1 MAKDLPTASSYS
13 NSFTGILP
21 LALAREIKD
30 GVKEFLHTSFKPST
44 PAFKNLITDFT
55 SDPDNV
61 FRGPYIGVDL
71 PFSTSATDEEFFLAV
86 PLGHRP
92 FLHQQRAFER
102 LEGSVR
108 NSTIVATGTGSGKT
122 ECFFLPILDWCRQ
135 NAGDPGIKAIII
147 YPMNALAEDQAKRLA
162 AQIWHNPLLKGKVR
176 AGIYADQEP
185 QNPAS
190 VMQQDDIIRAREV
203 MHRNPPDIL
212 LTNYKMLD
220 NLLIRPNRKRLWE
233 KNSPETLQYLVVDEL
248 HTFDGAQGTDLAC
261 LIRRLKT
268 RLKTPSQTLC
278 CVGTS
283 ATLGDQGETKS
294 IVEYAEK
301 LFDEAFTEDAVVTED
316 RVDMDTL
323 LEHVQ
328 EESLQDLWPSPEKA
342 RNLAQWA
349 YAREPLALIADLH
362 EAWFGETKVAEI
374 EEEIWRAQLGER
386 IGQHAFLLHL
396 LAALDPSLLSLDDLA
411 LRIQKSVLPNWTLAD
426 IEDLLGGFI
435 TLIAYAKRHVGG
447 EDYLPFL
454 TVRVHFWIRELN
466 RMVVSIP
473 SCNFLGNAD
482 AVEES
487 PASAPRLFH
496 SRDLSADHPESVLPV
511 VHCRE
516 CSSIAWI
523 TLETLQGDGFTPDL
537 NSIYQ
542 AYFSSHPSSRL
553 TYLLPQP
560 PASGILGG
568 VQHVEGHVCQK
579 CLHWHLQPNP
589 PAHCHACGGRSL
601 YKVWRSQPKWS
612 MTGSGLQSQKSA
624 RCAYCGSSTGTGI
637 FGVSAT
643 SIASTLVSLLFASKA
658 NGDPKLLAFGDS
670 VQDVAH
676 RAGFIEARSYRT
688 LLRQT
693 IAHWLTSQTE
703 RDTFEYFYVNLAAD
717 TLQHYASPAEFA
729 GAMAHVDLLWL
740 KTISNLFESAS
751 GNSFSNNLAVEDTD
765 TPISP
770 DDLEAVQRRLAW
782 ESFSEM
788 TFRSQF
794 GRTLENAG
802 CLSLSL
808 DIALLGR
815 VAQEM
820 KTETAER
827 LGTLFEVADATQFLH
842 FLLGILHR
850 MLHDGAVRIDKEN
863 IDPIGTLAQN
873 NANWV
878 GLVRSR
884 RGAYSYPS
892 YGRQARKPLL
902 PILQSNDGFSSL
914 TDAGSSARWYA
925 VWARKSFAGG
935 EVLRKDFLTDFY
947 LLTFRLLTEHGLTEE
962 MVGHRRTTVWVIK
975 PDAVKVSSDAACLEC
990 GRCLRRIH
998 VHPDQLLHWIGMR
1011 CLNPSCSTGHLQEA
1025 THVDVAPIL
1034 KEQLLHGHLR
1044 RVNARD
1050 HTSMLEADRRRR
1062 IEKQFI
1068 AGGHSWYPN
1077 MLSTTPTLELGVD
1090 IGDLSSV
1097 LLYSVPPSQANYV
1110 QRLGRAGRREGNALG
1125 LTIVGSQPHDLYF
1138 WEDPPEMIQGAVS
1151 TPGLYL
1157 DAYAILRRQFSAF
1170 ALERLI
1176 TDTGRETRF
1185 GLVRSA
1191 LEALDLNNE
1200 SVFPFD
1206 WINFVERQGD
1216 TLLADFRGMFD
1227 LPAHEGL
1234 SSRLSE
1240 FIQATDPEES
1250 FRSLILN
1257 CLRQVETESEQ
1268 WQRRIRQLDQTIR
1281 NMRNTHP
1288 APKDLEEQIRNL
1300 EQDRRVYRAI
1310 NRNVQ
1315 RQDVL
1320 ELLTNFGI
1328 LPNYAF
1334 PAEGVKLRS
1343 VTSSR
1348 DEAGQ
1353 WQDRPSEYVRAA
1365 SSGLTEFAP
1374 GSSFYAEGHRIPI
1387 NEIDLRISEPEDW
1400 RFCPACPH
1408 LERESDT
1415 VANACPRCKS
1425 VQWRD
1430 VGQVKKMVRLK
1441 QVHAVSSSRDTRI
1454 GDDQEERTIVSYAR
1468 ELYPSFENLE
1478 ARSSHLIPTLPQPFG
1493 FEFLAHV
1500 EFRDVNFG
1508 RRAENDLME
1517 VAGQDVQAEG
1527 FLLCAQC
1534 GHVLSPKTRI
1544 EQTTGN
1550 AIGLSRQPA
1559 WKEEHA
1565 RHCPVLRQTD
1575 DTDHRIHTF
1584 LYSDFRSEAVR
1595 IRLPI
1600 LSANETEIQS
1610 FTAALQL
1617 GMQLSF
1623 EGKVDHLRSV
1633 NLSLEEGRGTTHWL
1647 FLYDS
1652 VPGGTGYL
1660 EQLVR
1665 PDTFY
1670 LVLNQALQTM
1680 QECVCNQDQ
1689 EQDEEMRKDGCYRCL
1704 FGYRNR
1710 MRMPEISRDTAI
1722 RMIREVLSVWPDLQT
1737 QDSIG
1742 DVDISQIEES
1752 ELELRFVSW
1761 LQEKVQGAGGQFQ
1774 SAPVQQGKHGYLIR
1788 MDDITWEIEPQVNLD
1803 SRYSVTEPARADF
1816 LLRQTSGPDDMSKPI
1831 ALFLDGWKYHQDRV
1845 ATDVR
1850 QRMSIRDSGR
1860 LWVWSLTW
1868 EDLETEAQTKTQTRW
1883 DPFSALDATDLP
1895 SLSNETRDLLFT
1907 IRRSTSAELLFHF
1920 LRHTQSETWTAVAG
1934 QLSLLVLKHCP
1945 IQTEELLDRIDNIHP
1960 IARAYSD
1967 GLPVRSHFGLAV
1979 HEETF
1984 LAIGADDE
1992 DLNPMYDFG
2001 LRPFIYLHES
2011 QRDERQRRFQWAGA
2025 LRLFNLLQFLPK
2037 TYWLCST
2044 ETDPVGFPLA
2054 PPRIPVVRDEWDDS
2068 MLFLNGRARASA
2080 LHLRQA
2086 GIQAPEVGWDILLKG
2101 QVVTQL
2107 EMAWPNIKVGVL
2119 MEDLPDSLRQS
2130 LLNGGWSLFPLSE
2143 IDTDREGIL
2152 VALRQEEV
2160 A

>member
-1 MAKDLPTASSYS
+1 MAKELPSASPTS
-13 NSFTGILP
+13 NGFAGILP
-21 LALAREIKD
+21 LALAQEIKE
-30 GVKEFLHTSFKPST
+30 GVREFLHTSFKPST
-44 PAFKNLITDFT
+44 PGFKSLITDFT
-55 SDPDNV
+55 SEPDNL

-71 PFSTSATDEEFFLAV
+71 PFSTATSDEEYFPAV

-108 NSTIVATGTGSGKT
+108 DSTIVATGTGSGKT

-135 NAGDPGIKAIII
+135 QAGEPGIKAIVI

-162 AQIWHNPLLKGKVR
+162 AQIWHNPLLKDKVR
-176 AGIYADQEP
+176 AGMYADQEP
-185 QNPAS
+185 QNPAT

-203 MHRNPPDIL
+203 MHRHPPDIL

-220 NLLIRPNRKRLWE
+220 NLLIRPNRKHLWE
-233 KNSPETLQYLVVDEL
+233 QNGPETLQYLVVDEL

-268 RLKTPSQTLC
+268 RLQIPRQTLC
-278 CVGTS
+278 CIGTS
-283 ATLGDQGETKS
+283 ATLGDQGETKP

-301 LFDEAFTEDAVVTED
+301 LFDEPFAEDAVITED
-316 RVDMDTL
+316 RVDMDTF

-328 EESLQDLWPSPEKA
+328 EVGEQDQWPSPEKA
-342 RNLAQWA
+342 RILAQTA
-349 YAREPLALIADLH
+349 FVREPLALIADLH
-362 EAWFGETKVAEI
+362 EAWFGETEVAEV
-374 EEEIWRAQLGER
+374 EEETWKARLGEQ

-396 LAALDPSLLSLDDLA
+396 LADLDRSLLSLDDLS
-411 LRIQKSVLPNWTLAD
+411 LRIQKSVLPNWTLSD
-426 IEDLLGGFI
+426 IEDLLVGFI
-435 TLIAYAKRHVGG
+435 TLVAYAKRHVGG

-473 SCNFLGNAD
+473 SCNFIGNAD
-482 AVEES
+482 SVEEY
-487 PASAPRLFH
+487 PASVPRLFH

-516 CSSIAWI
+516 CSGMAWI
-523 TLETLQGDGFTPDL
+523 AMETLQGDGFAQDL
-537 NSIYQ
+537 NSIYL
-542 AYFSSHPSSRL
+542 AYFSPRPSSRL
-553 TYLLPQP
+553 TYLFPQP

-579 CLHWHLQPNP
+579 CLHWHLHPNP

-612 MTGSGLQSQKSA
+612 TAGSGRQSQKSA
-624 RCAYCGSSTGTGI
+624 RCAYCGSGTGTGI

-693 IAHWLTSQTE
+693 IAHWLSSQTDRASYE
-703 RDTFEYFYVNLAAD
+703 HFHANLAAD
-717 TLQHYASPAEFA
+717 ALQQYASPSEFA
-729 GAMAHVDLLWL
+729 GAITHVDLLWL

-751 GNSFSNNLAVEDTD
+751 DTAFSNSLAVEDSE

-770 DDLEAVQRRLAW
+770 DDLEAVQRRLVW

-794 GRTLENAG
+794 GRTLENTE

-808 DIALLGR
+808 NATLLAR

-820 KTETAER
+820 ETEAAER
-827 LGTLFEVADATQFLH
+827 LGTLFEVADARQFLH

-850 MLHDGAVRIDKEN
+850 MLHDGAVRIDKGN

-884 RGAYSYPS
+884 RGAYAYPL

-902 PILQSNDGFSSL
+902 PSLQSSDGFSTL
-914 TDAGSSARWYA
+914 TDAGSSERWFA
-925 VWARKSFAGG
+925 VWARRSFAGG
-935 EVLRKDFLTDFY
+935 EVLRGDLLTDFY

-962 MVGHRRTTVWVIK
+962 IEGQRRTTVWVIR
-975 PDAVKVSSDAACLEC
+975 PDAVEVSSDATSLEC
-990 GRCLRRIH
+990 RRCRRRVH
-998 VHPDQLLHWIGMR
+998 VHPDQLPHWVGMR
-1011 CLNPSCSTGHLQEA
+1011 CLNPSCPTGHLQEA

-1090 IGDLSSV
+1090 IGNLSSV

-1125 LTIVGSQPHDLYF
+1125 LTIVGSQPHDLFF

-1185 GLVRSA
+1185 GSVKLA

-1234 SSRLSE
+1234 STRLSA
-1240 FIQATDPEES
+1240 FIQASDPEES

-1400 RFCPACPH
+1400 RFCPTCPH

-1468 ELYPSFENLE
+1468 ELYPSFENLG

-1493 FEFLAHV
+1493 FEFLPHV

-1508 RRAENDLME
+1508 RRAENDLMA

-1534 GHVLSPKTRI
+1534 GHVLSPKTRV

-1600 LSANETEIQS
+1600 RSANETEIQS

-1633 NLSLEEGRGTTHWL
+1633 NLSLEEGRRTTHWL

-1722 RMIREVLSVWPDLQT
+1722 RMIREVLSVWSDLQT
-1737 QDSIG
+1737 QNSIG

-1774 SAPVQQGKHGYLIR
+1774 SAPVQQGKLGYLIR
-1788 MDDITWEIEPQVNLD
+1788 LEDITWEIEPQVNLD
-1803 SRYSVTEPARADF
+1803 SGYSVTEPARADF
-1816 LLRQTSGPDDMSKPI
+1816 LLRQTSGPGTMSKPI
-1831 ALFLDGWKYHQDRV
+1831 ALFLDGWKHHRERV

-1868 EDLETEAQTKTQTRW
+1868 EDLETEAQWETQTRW
-1883 DPFSALDATDLP
+1883 DPFSVLDASSLP
-1895 SLSNETRDLLFT
+1895 SQGNETRDLLFAT
-1907 IRRSTSAELLFHF
+1907 RRSTSAELLFHF
-1920 LRHTQSETWTAVAG
+1920 LQHPKSETWSAVAG
-1934 QLSLLVLKHCP
+1934 QLSLLVLSHHP
-1945 IQTEELLDRIDNIHP
+1945 IKSEELLERIDTTHS

-1967 GLPVRSHFGLAV
+1967 GMPVRSHFGLAV

-1984 LAIGADDE
+1984 LAIGVAE
-1992 DLNPMYDFG
+1992 SDLNPMYEFG
-2001 LRPFIYLHES
+2001 LRPFIYLHEN
-2011 QRDERQRRFQWAGA
+2011 QRDEQQRRFQWAGT
-2025 LRLFNLLQFLPK
+2025 LRLFNLLQFLPR

-2044 ETDPVGFPLA
+2044 EIDPPDFPLA
-2054 PPRIPVVRDEWDDS
+2054 PPRIPAVRDEWDDS
-2068 MLFLNGRARASA
+2068 ILYLNGKANASA

-2086 GIQAPEVGWDILLKG
+2086 GIQAPEVGWDVLLKG
-2101 QVVTQL
+2101 QVVSQL
-2107 EMAWPNIKVGVL
+2107 EMAWPDLHVGVL
-2119 MEDLPDSLRQS
+2119 MEDLSDALRQS
-2130 LLNGGWSLFPLSE
+2130 LLKEGWSLFLLSE
-2143 IDTDREGIL
+2143 IDSDRGEILMALGQEGK
-2152 VALRQEEV
+2152 A
-2160 A
+2160 

>member
-1 MAKDLPTASSYS
+1 MVKELTTASPSS
-13 NSFTGILP
+13 NRFTGILP
-21 LALAREIKD
+21 LALAREIKE

-44 PAFKNLITDFT
+44 PGFENLITDFT
-55 SDPDNV
+55 SEPDNL

-71 PFSTSATDEEFFLAV
+71 PFSTTATDEEYFPAV

-135 NAGDPGIKAIII
+135 QAGEPGIKAIVI

-162 AQIWHNPLLKGKVR
+162 AQIWHNPHLKGKVR
-176 AGIYADQEP
+176 AGMYADQEP
-185 QNPAS
+185 QNPAT
-190 VMQQDDIIRAREV
+190 VMQQDDIIRAREI
-203 MHRNPPDIL
+203 MHRHPPDIL

-220 NLLIRPNRKRLWE
+220 NLLIRPNRKHLWE
-233 KNSPETLQYLVVDEL
+233 QNGPETLQYLVVDEL

-268 RLKTPSQTLC
+268 RLQIPPQALC

-283 ATLGDQGETKS
+283 ATLGDQGETEP

-301 LFDEAFTEDAVVTED
+301 LFDEAFTDDAVVTEN
-316 RVDMDTL
+316 RVDMDTF

-328 EESLQDLWPSPEKA
+328 EGREQDQWPSPEKA
-342 RNLAQWA
+342 RTLAQTA
-349 YAREPLALIADLH
+349 YAREPFALIADLH
-362 EAWFGETKVAEI
+362 EAWFGETEVAEV
-374 EEEIWRAQLGER
+374 EEEIWRTQLGEQ

-396 LAALDPSLLSLDDLA
+396 LASLDRSLLSLNDLA
-411 LRIQKSVLPNWTLAD
+411 LRIQKSVLPNWTLPD
-426 IEDLLGGFI
+426 IEDLLVGFI
-435 TLIAYAKRHVGG
+435 TLIAYAKRHAGG
-447 EDYLPFL
+447 EDFQPFL

-473 SCNFLGNAD
+473 SCDFL
-482 AVEES
+482 
-487 PASAPRLFH
+487 ASAKRGDDSSVSVPMLFH

-516 CSSIAWI
+516 CSGMAWI
-523 TLETLQGDGFTPDL
+523 TMETLQGEGFTQDL
-537 NSIYQ
+537 NSIYL

-568 VQHVEGHVCQK
+568 VQYVEGHVCQK
-579 CLHWHLQPNP
+579 CLHWHLQPNS

-612 MTGSGLQSQKSA
+612 LTGSGRQSQKSA
-624 RCAYCGSSTGTGI
+624 LCAYCGSGTGTGI

-676 RAGFIEARSYRT
+676 RAGFIEARSYRA

-703 RDTFEYFYVNLAAD
+703 RDTYEHFYAHLAAD
-717 TLQHYASPAEFA
+717 VLKHYASPAEFA
-729 GAMAHVDLLWL
+729 GAMVHVDLLWL
-740 KTISNLFESAS
+740 KTISSLFESAS
-751 GNSFSNNLAVEDTD
+751 DTSTANSFAEKGSE

-794 GRTLENAG
+794 GRTLENTG

-808 DIALLGR
+808 DIALLAR

-820 KTETAER
+820 ETETAEK
-827 LGTLFEVADATQFLH
+827 LGTLFEVADAPQFLH

-884 RGAYSYPS
+884 RGAYAYPS

-902 PILQSNDGFSSL
+902 PSLQNSDGFSTL
-914 TDAGSSARWYA
+914 TDAGSSARWFA

-935 EVLRKDFLTDFY
+935 EVLIRDLLTNFY

-962 MVGHRRTTVWVIK
+962 IVGHKRTTVWAIR
-975 PDAVKVSSDAACLEC
+975 PEAIEVSSDSTSLEC
-990 GRCLRRIH
+990 RCCRRRIH
-998 VHPDQLLHWIGMR
+998 VHPDQLPHWIGMR
-1011 CLNPSCSTGHLQEA
+1011 CLNPSCPTGRLQEA
-1025 THVDVAPIL
+1025 PHADVAPIL

-1062 IEKQFI
+1062 IERQFI

-1125 LTIVGSQPHDLYF
+1125 LTIVGSQPHDLFF

-1176 TDTGRETRF
+1176 TDAGRETRF
-1185 GLVRSA
+1185 GPVRLA

-1200 SVFPFD
+1200 SRFPFD
-1206 WINFVERQGD
+1206 WINFVERRGD
-1216 TLLADFRGMFD
+1216 TLLADFRDMFD
-1227 LPAHEGL
+1227 LPAQESL
-1234 SSRLSE
+1234 STRLSA
-1240 FIQATDPEES
+1240 FIHATDPKES

-1257 CLRQVETESEQ
+1257 CLRQVETESAQ
-1268 WQRRIRQLDQTIR
+1268 WLRRIRQLDRAIQILR
-1281 NMRNTHP
+1281 STHP
-1288 APKDLEEQIRNL
+1288 APKDLEEQIKNL

-1310 NRNVQ
+1310 NRNVL

-1374 GSSFYAEGHRIPI
+1374 GSRFYAEGHRIPI

-1400 RFCPACPH
+1400 RFCPSCPH
-1408 LERESDT
+1408 IERESDT
-1415 VANACPRCKS
+1415 LANACPRCKS
-1425 VQWRD
+1425 PQWRD

-1454 GDDQEERTIVSYAR
+1454 GDDQEERTIISYAR
-1468 ELYPSFENLE
+1468 ELYPSFEALE

-1493 FEFLAHV
+1493 FEFLPHV

-1508 RRAENDLME
+1508 RRAESNLME
-1517 VAGQDVQAEG
+1517 VAGQGVQAEG
-1527 FLLCAQC
+1527 FLLCELC
-1534 GHVLSPKTRI
+1534 GHVLSPKMGAEQSTR
-1544 EQTTGN
+1544 N
-1550 AIGLSRQPA
+1550 AISLSRQPA
-1559 WKEEHA
+1559 WTEEHA

-1575 DTDHRIHTF
+1575 DTNRRIHTF

-1600 LSANETEIQS
+1600 RSANETEIQS

-1617 GMQLSF
+1617 GLQLTF

-1670 LVLNQALQTM
+1670 SVLNQALQTM

-1710 MRMPEISRDTAI
+1710 IRRPEISRDTAI
-1722 RMIREVLSVWPDLQT
+1722 RMIREVLSVWSDLQT
-1737 QDSIG
+1737 QNSIG

-1761 LQEKVQGAGGQFQ
+1761 LQEKIQGAGGQFRA
-1774 SAPVQQGKHGYLIR
+1774 APVQQGKHGYLIR
-1788 MDDITWEIEPQVNLD
+1788 LDEITWEIEPQVNLD
-1803 SRYSVTEPARADF
+1803 SGYSVAEPARADF
-1816 LLRQTSGPDDMSKPI
+1816 LLRQTSGTDAKSKPI

-1868 EDLETEAQTKTQTRW
+1868 EDMETEAQTVTQTRW
-1883 DPFSALDATDLP
+1883 DPFSVLDPSALP
-1895 SLSNETRDLLFT
+1895 SQSNETRDLLFAT
-1907 IRRSTSAELLFHF
+1907 RRSTSAELLIHF
-1920 LRHTQSETWTAVAG
+1920 LQYPQSETWTAVAG
-1934 QLSLLVLKHCP
+1934 QLSLLVLRHHP
-1945 IQTEELLDRIDNIHP
+1945 IKSEELLERIDTTHS
-1960 IARAYSD
+1960 IARTYSD
-1967 GLPVRSHFGLAV
+1967 GMPVRSHFGLAV

-1984 LAIGADDE
+1984 LAIGAAE
-1992 DLNPMYDFG
+1992 SDLNPMYEFG
-2001 LRPFIYLHES
+2001 LRPFLYLHPHV
-2011 QRDERQRRFQWAGA
+2011 QDERQSRFQWAGA
-2025 LRLFNLLQFLPK
+2025 LRLFNLLQFLPR

-2044 ETDPVGFPLA
+2044 ETDPPDFPHA
-2054 PPRIPVVRDEWDDS
+2054 PVRIPEVRDEWDDS
-2068 MLFLNGRARASA
+2068 MIYLNGKAHVSA

-2086 GIQAPEVGWDILLKG
+2086 GIQAPEVGWDVLQNG

-2107 EMAWPNIKVGVL
+2107 EMAWPDLQVGVL
-2119 MEDLPDSLRQS
+2119 LEDLSDVLRQS
-2130 LLNGGWSLFPLSE
+2130 LLKEGWSLFLLSE
-2143 IDTDREGIL
+2143 IDSDRREIL
-2152 VALRQEEV
+2152 RALRQEGR